1 MTRNPTDERRPS
13 NEPASGRPGE
23 RDVER
28 LLKELAPVD
37 PPPFHRERLLA
48 RLRQETE
55 RPAWSRAL
63 RSPRLAW
70 AVAAACIVALAVTLS
85 LRSVSED
92 GLRPGQ
98 RPIPSGDAVAVAPD
112 ATGPAFAA
120 DVAPVMPTDNA
131 VVGAGDVEIVAAI
144 QPPLE
149 TGGIVRLL
157 VDDRDVTS
165 LADITDSYVMYSPT
179 DRFAEGE
186 HIITIEI
193 SDGSGQTLR
202 NISWLFYALNGGRAS
217 LDERV

>member
-1 MTRNPTDERRPS
+1 LTHDTSKERRPS
-13 NEPASGRPGE
+13 AGPTDDRPGE

-28 LLKELAPVD
+28 LLKELTPVE

-48 RLRQETE
+48 RLHQEAE

-70 AVAAACIVALAVTLS
+70 AVAAACIAALAITLT
-85 LRSVSED
+85 LRSDTGD
-92 GLRPGQ
+92 GLLPGQ
-98 RPIPSGDAVAVAPD
+98 RPVPSGDAVAVAPD
-112 ATGPAFAA
+112 AGGPAFAA

-149 TGGIVRLL
+149 AGGIVRLL

-179 DRFAEGE
+179 ARFDEGE

-202 NISWLFYALNGGRAS
+202 NVSWLFYALNGKRTS
-217 LDERV
+217 PEQRV